1 MSVRTPWH
9 RLGFAALCLA
19 ALSLPTAALAAPC
32 TLMAKAQGGV
42 DLTVYFTKFA
52 AEDKTSGRYKTCR
65 IVTKGTQGTKTFR
78 ITPFRQDANVVVLKG
93 NWP

>member
-1 MSVRTPWH
+1 MRVQTPW
-9 RLGFAALCLA
+9 LGLGLAALCAA

-32 TLMAKAQGGV
+32 TLMAKAKGGV

-52 AEDKTSGRYKTCR
+52 AEDKTGGRYKKCR
-65 IVTKGTQGTKTFR
+65 IVTKGTEGTKTFR